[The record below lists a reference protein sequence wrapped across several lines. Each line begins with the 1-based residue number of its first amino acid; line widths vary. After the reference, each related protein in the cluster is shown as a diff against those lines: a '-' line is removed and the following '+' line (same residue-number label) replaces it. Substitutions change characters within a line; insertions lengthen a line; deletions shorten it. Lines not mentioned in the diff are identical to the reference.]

1 MYGVALEGG
10 GMKGAYHLGAMKA
23 ILECGYEIG
32 GYVGTSIGSFN
43 AAVLAQGDFKKL
55 YDKWYDGSA
64 TLGVDLEENEITKL
78 ISKKIDIPGVKY
90 WVKFISDSIA
100 NKGIDSAK
108 LKAFYDEFIDEEKLR
123 NSPYD
128 YGLVTVSLTDKK
140 PVYMFKEDIPEGEV
154 SNYVL
159 ASSYLP
165 VFKQDKI
172 LNDNKFYLDGGFYDN
187 CPITLLKKKGY
198 KDIIEI
204 RTGAIGIS
212 KKVDRK
218 NLNIITISPSKDLT
232 GGIIL
237 SDNKAVR
244 SDMQMGYFDA
254 LRVIKG
260 YIGDKFYVISTQNEK
275 VFETL
280 LKLTDEQ
287 ILNVIDGVKINGIDG
302 MEPKKILF
310 EKVFPLIQSKMK
322 SKDTS
327 TYQKAM
333 ISMIEYLTE
342 DEIKIYKLYTF
353 EELLAEFKKKIPK
366 LLKAEKAALIK
377 NGVNILILKLLKE
390 IDI

>member
-23 ILECGYEIG
+23 IFECGYEIG

-64 TLGVDLEENEITKL
+64 AIGVDIEEKEITKL
-78 ISKKIDIPGVKY
+78 ISKKLDLRGVKY
-90 WVKFISDSIA
+90 WAKFISDSIS
-100 NKGIDSAK
+100 NKGVDSAK
-108 LKAFYDEFIDEEKLR
+108 LKAFYDDFIDEEKLR
-123 NSPYD
+123 KSPYD

-140 PVYMFKEDIPEGEV
+140 PVYLYKEDIPEGEV

-172 LNDNKFYLDGGFYDN
+172 LGDNKFYLDGGFYDN
-187 CPITLLKKKGY
+187 CPITLLKNKGY
-198 KDIIEI
+198 TDIFEI
-204 RTGAIGIS
+204 RTKGIGVNRR
-212 KKVDRK
+212 VDRK
-218 NLNIITISPSKDLT
+218 SLNIITISPSKNLN

-237 SDNKAVR
+237 SDNNAVR
-244 SDMQMGYFDA
+244 CDMQMGYFDA

-260 YIGDKFYVISTQNEK
+260 YVGEKFYVIPTDDAK
-275 VFETL
+275 VFDAL

-287 ILNVIDGVKINGIDG
+287 ILKIVDGVKIAGIDK

-310 EKVFPLIQSKMK
+310 EKVFPLIQTRLKNM
-322 SKDTS
+322 DTT
-327 TYQKAM
+327 TYQKA
-333 ISMIEYLTE
+333 IVSMIEYITE
-342 DEIKIYKLYTF
+342 DELKVYKLYTF
-353 EELLAEFKKKIPK
+353 KELLGNFKKKIPS
-366 LLKAEKAALIK
+366 LLKEEEKALIK
-377 NGVNILILKLLKE
+377 NGVNILILKLLKSIE
-390 IDI
+390 I

>member
-10 GMKGAYHLGAMKA
+10 GMKGAYHLGAIKA

-55 YDKWYDGSA
+55 YNKWYDGSA
-64 TLGVDLEENEITKL
+64 AIGVDIKEREITKL
-78 ISKKIDIPGVKY
+78 ISRKIDIPSVKY

-100 NKGIDSAK
+100 NKGVDSAK

-140 PVYMFKEDIPEGEV
+140 PVYLYKEDIPEGEV
-154 SNYVL
+154 SRYVL

-172 LNDNKFYLDGGFYDN
+172 LNDDKFYLDGGFYDN

-198 KDIIEI
+198 KDIFEI
-204 RTGAIGIS
+204 KTNCIGVNRKI
-212 KKVDRK
+212 DRK
-218 NLNIITISPSKDLT
+218 NLNIITISPSKNLN

-237 SDNKAVR
+237 SDNAAVR
-244 SDMQMGYFDA
+244 NDMQMGYFDA
-254 LRVIKG
+254 LRVTKG
-260 YIGDKFYVISTQNEK
+260 YIGDKFYVMPTEDNK
-275 VFETL
+275 VFKAL
-280 LKLTDEQ
+280 LNITDEQ
-287 ILNVIDGVKINGIDG
+287 ILNMVKDIKLSGISKL
-302 MEPKKILF
+302 EPKKMLF
-310 EKVFPLIQSKMK
+310 EKVLPLIQSKLK
-322 SKDTS
+322 NKDIS
-327 TYQKAM
+327 TYQKA
-333 ISMIEYLTE
+333 IVSMIEYITE

-353 EELLAEFKKKIPK
+353 EQLVLEFKKKIPK
-366 LLKAEKAALIK
+366 LLKKENSNLIK
-377 NGVNILILKLLKE
+377 NNANILLLKLLKNIE
-390 IDI
+390 I

>member
-55 YDKWYDGSA
+55 YNKWYDGSA
-64 TLGVDLEENEITKL
+64 AIGVNIKESEITKL
-78 ISKKIDIPGVKY
+78 INRKIDIPGVKY

-100 NKGIDSAK
+100 NKGVDSAK

-140 PVYMFKEDIPEGEV
+140 PVYLYKEDIPEGEV
-154 SNYVL
+154 SSYVL

-172 LNDNKFYLDGGFYDN
+172 LNDDKFYLDGGFYDN

-198 KDIIEI
+198 KDIFEI
-204 RTGAIGIS
+204 RTNCIGVNRKI
-212 KKVDRK
+212 DRK
-218 NLNIITISPSKDLT
+218 NLNIITISPSKSLN

-237 SDNKAVR
+237 SDNAAVR
-244 SDMQMGYFDA
+244 ADMQMGYFDA

-260 YIGDKFYVISTQNEK
+260 YIGNKFYVVPTDNEK
-275 VFETL
+275 VFKSIL
-280 LKLTDEQ
+280 NLTDEQ
-287 ILNVIDGVKINGIDG
+287 ILDMVKDIKLNGIDG
-302 MEPKKILF
+302 VEPKKILF
-310 EKVFPLIQSKMK
+310 EKVLPLVQSKLK
-322 SKDTS
+322 NKDIS
-327 TYQKAM
+327 TYQKAI
-333 ISMIEYLTE
+333 ISMIEYITD

-353 EELLAEFKKKIPK
+353 EELVTEFKKKIPK
-366 LLKAEKAALIK
+366 LLKKENNNLIK
-377 NGVNILILKLLKE
+377 NNANILLLRLLKNIE
-390 IDI
+390 I